1 MACPTAEA
9 TGGIGLEH
17 LFVSSAQIRIAALP
31 APRDASWS
39 LGHGDSGVAPAPPSR
54 DDNVR
59 PNVTASWTAR
69 RVTKKRFPRRGVRRK
84 SPEILRDCETW
95 ATCRLKLL
103 RGHAGRT
110 QADRLASS
118 RAAFAPGREWTGAEP
133 TALATG
139 ATCTIAGVPSACQ
152 RSGLARCRRIR
163 MRRALACANGV
174 FAAPFDC
181 SLERFNTEGSK
192 PDTLASTVEP
202 AAGADGFGRPGR
214 RPPLTERSVNA
225 RPKASSPKASYPSE
239 FQARPV
245 RRIRRQR
252 YGATVRCLEGG
263 YPAQPHLNPRGAC
276 R

>member
-118 RAAFAPGREWTGAEP
+118 RAAFAPGREWTGGRTHRFGNRRHVHHSRGP
-133 TALATG
+133 IGVPALRIGPVPADPDATG
-139 ATCTIAGVPSACQ
+139 A
-152 RSGLARCRRIR
+152 RLRKRRL
-163 MRRALACANGV
+163 RR
-174 FAAPFDC
+174 
-181 SLERFNTEGSK
+181 
-192 PDTLASTVEP
+192 TL
-202 AAGADGFGRPGR
+202 
-214 RPPLTERSVNA
+214 
-225 RPKASSPKASYPSE
+225 
-239 FQARPV
+239 
-245 RRIRRQR
+245 
-252 YGATVRCLEGG
+252 
-263 YPAQPHLNPRGAC
+263 
-276 R
+276 